1 MSEQAVQAIESW
13 GASAEAF
20 GKHMIEWLHPQDP
33 PLEVPTII
41 TPGTAAISNAE
52 VGFSVEQPE
61 DPDLITDPIPVVIV
75 HGFYGIEAA
84 YGGFRN
90 ALAQQGRIVVTY
102 GRAHQSLSRF
112 LHPSQLGKPHR
123 LISQAPLAVIRALD
137 AEVDAIGHSYGGAN
151 AVDLAAHKPDH
162 FRTVTIAASAGTNGH
177 SLLTLA
183 KNTPDET
190 LHEVIPMVP
199 ELYHA
204 IGVRGLWEAV
214 RYGSNPIRL
223 FSETFDVATRDVRHT
238 IPEVQKHGI
247 PVAAIQ
253 SLDDKFFP
261 IHEVDEH
268 IGELVDEF
276 RVFPYP
282 DAGHSAMMRMPVQF
296 ADFYRAT
303 VNKMVAKLQ
312 VAKG

>member
-1 MSEQAVQAIESW
+1 MSEQALEIVESF
-13 GASAEAF
+13 GESAESF
-20 GKHMIEWLHPQDP
+20 RRHMIEWLHPQDP
-33 PLEVPTII
+33 PLVVPTVI
-41 TPGTAAISNAE
+41 TPGTAAISHAE
-52 VGFSVEQPE
+52 IGFSVEQPE
-61 DPDLITDPIPVVIV
+61 NPDLITDPTPVVIV

-102 GRAHQSLSRF
+102 GRAHQSWSRF

-137 AEVDAIGHSYGGAN
+137 TEVDALGHSYGGAN

-162 FRTVTIAASAGTNGH
+162 FRTVTMAASAGTNGH

-183 KNTPDET
+183 KNTPDEAI
-190 LHEVIPMVP
+190 HEVIPMIP

-204 IGVRGLWEAV
+204 VGAGGLWEAM
-214 RYGSNPIRL
+214 RYSSNLIRL
-223 FSETFDVATRDVRHT
+223 LSETVDVATRDVRHT
-238 IPEVQKHGI
+238 IPEVQAHGI

-253 SLDDKFFP
+253 SPDDKFFP
-261 IHEVDEH
+261 IHEVYEH
-268 IGELVDEF
+268 IGELVNEF

-282 DAGHSAMMRMPVQF
+282 DAGHSAMMRMPVEF

-303 VNKMVAKLQ
+303 VNKMVAKLIR
-312 VAKG
+312 ANG